1 MSVTMVRRSDQNVP
15 EQKGEASPGDISKG
29 KRLRGQPT
37 TRWGWLHLRPYLVAS
52 WCGANGTIRSFWK
65 PWGILR
71 PPIGLMSPRPSPE
84 EKWVRK

>member
-37 TRWGWLHLRPYLVAS
+37 TRWGDYISDLTWSRLGVEPTELSEVSENREV
-52 WCGANGTIRSFWK
+52 F
-65 PWGILR
+65 
-71 PPIGLMSPRPSPE
+71 
-84 EKWVRK
+84 